1 MIKIEVTSERHGNA
15 ITVMNKGKVGGKREM
30 VAAEMTAVLKEFH
43 SIDDG
48 ETLSIAFAA
57 MLEDLT
63 NDTLEGNKHD

>member
-1 MIKIEVTSERHGNA
+1 MIKIEVTSERHGNV